1 MNYLEYIIYHN
12 CDKGRIIVRHT
23 QRFFTSYEEAKA
35 NAKHWIEQNYLN
47 EDINNFEIYVK

>member
-23 QRFFTSYEEAKA
+23 KRFSQVMK
-35 NAKHWIEQNYLN
+35 KRKQMQSIG
-47 EDINNFEIYVK
+47 